1 MIKILAKGMRYCLE
15 HYLDENKVVSVID
28 GQTSI
33 AVGEGEKKN
42 SESFILL
49 TVTDASR
56 YHKEGGGDTLY

>member
-1 MIKILAKGMRYCLE
+1 ME

-42 SESFILL
+42 SESFIFL
-49 TVTDASR
+49 TVTDGSR